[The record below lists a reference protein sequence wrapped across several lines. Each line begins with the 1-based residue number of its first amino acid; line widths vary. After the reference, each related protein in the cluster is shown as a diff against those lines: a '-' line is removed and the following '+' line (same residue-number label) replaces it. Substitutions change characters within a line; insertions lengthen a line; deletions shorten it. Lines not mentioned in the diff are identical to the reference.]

1 MKTSF
6 LQRPDKPNVML
17 IVDDEEIIRDNLTLV
32 FEGDHEILTASEGVE
47 GLEEFHKH
55 RNDICAILLDVHM
68 DQGMDGIEM
77 LKRLAAEEVPQRIPV
92 FLITGETKKETISEA
107 YDLGVMDV
115 IPKPISPPI
124 VQRRV
129 NSVMELFAARNHFEE
144 VVAHQ
149 TEELRAKNKRLEEV
163 SMGMIEALATATEF
177 RSGESGEHVLRIH
190 DITELFLKASPL
202 RNMYS
207 DEEIQQIALA
217 SILHD
222 VGKISVPDSI
232 LNKPGRFT
240 DDEFETMKLH
250 TVNGERMLMQIT
262 KIRDEPFYEH
272 AREIARF
279 HHERWDGRGYPDG
292 LKGNDI
298 PLAAQIVSIADVY
311 DALVSPRCYKKAF
324 EHDVAVKMIQE
335 GKCGSFNPELLSY
348 FEGIEPL
355 IIRLYQHK
363 PETSVVE

>member
-1 MKTSF
+1 
-6 LQRPDKPNVML
+6 ML

-32 FEGDHEILTASEGVE
+32 FESEHEILTAEEGRA
-47 GLEEFHKH
+47 GLEALHGNRKE
-55 RNDICAILLDVHM
+55 ICAILLDVHM

-77 LKRLAAEEVPQRIPV
+77 LRHLAEEDIPQRIPV

-124 VQRRV
+124 VHRRV

-144 VVAHQ
+144 VVAQQ

-202 RNMYS
+202 RKFYT
-207 DEEIQQIALA
+207 DEEIQQVALA

-222 VGKISVPDSI
+222 VGKISIPDGI

-240 DDEFETMKLH
+240 DDEFEIMKLH
-250 TVNGERMLMQIT
+250 TVNGEKMLMQIT
-262 KIRDEPFYEH
+262 KIRDEPFYDH
-272 AREIARF
+272 AREIARS
-279 HHERWDGRGYPDG
+279 HHERWDGSGYPDH
-292 LKGNDI
+292 LKGNQI

-324 EHDVAVKMIQE
+324 SHDTAIDMIRN
-335 GKCGSFNPELLSY
+335 GKCGCFNPELLVY
-348 FEGIEPL
+348 FQEIEPL
-355 IIRLYQHK
+355 IMTLYQQK
-363 PETSVVE
+363 REAPVVERYGCEQESKTS